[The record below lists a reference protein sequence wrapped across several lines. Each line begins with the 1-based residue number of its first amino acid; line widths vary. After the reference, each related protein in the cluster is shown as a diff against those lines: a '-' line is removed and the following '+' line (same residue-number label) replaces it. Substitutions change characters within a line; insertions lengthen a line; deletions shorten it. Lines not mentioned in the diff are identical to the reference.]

1 MITALSIIGICTVL
15 YVVIS
20 SLYMGEQR
28 NTIRGQDE
36 YITSLEHENNR
47 MREGND

>member
-1 MITALSIIGICTVL
+1 MGTAIAVLGICTVL

-36 YITSLEHENNR
+36 YIDSLEHENNR